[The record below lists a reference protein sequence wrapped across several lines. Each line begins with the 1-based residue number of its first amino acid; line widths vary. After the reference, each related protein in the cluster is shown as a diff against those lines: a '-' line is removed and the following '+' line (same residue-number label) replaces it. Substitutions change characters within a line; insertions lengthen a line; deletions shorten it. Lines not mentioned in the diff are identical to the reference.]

1 MEGDIKVTHDAEG
14 MVFFPEHYEFQGQ
27 KCLHY
32 TLLRKADLAEQA
44 MLRKTVDGKHHYVRI
59 VTIIDDL
66 KYLDWRAFGA
76 CHDEPSPHY
85 FDHRAD
91 QLEQIYA
98 HLSLVDGIKK
108 TAIWTR
114 LLYARAQRIAL

>member
-1 MEGDIKVTHDAEG
+1 MEGAIQVTHDAQG
-14 MVFFPEHYEFQGQ
+14 LVFFPEHFELAGE

-32 TLLRKADLAEQA
+32 NLLRKADLAEQA

-66 KYLDWRAFGA
+66 RYLDWRAFAA

-85 FDHRAD
+85 FDNRKD

-98 HLSLVDGIKK
+98 HLHLVDGIQK
-108 TAIWTR
+108 TNIWARLMTTR
-114 LLYARAQRIAL
+114 ACAK